1 MGSSLR
7 ISSCS
12 RLRCSCSL
20 LAPSLVALLGAL
32 LCTRKNVL
40 TNQGRTVGK
49 FRSHLLQLLMNSN
62 VTMSRFLL
70 SNLCLN
76 KDALM
81 YLNQKC
87 DTKYEQECHT
97 QYENDCNLRY
107 EEVCQGVQ
115 KPVQKVRQEQECNT
129 RYEQQCETRYEQSC
143 STVTERECSYI
154 NGREKCWDEPRQKCE
169 QVPRQDCKQIPK
181 QDCRTKSVPYT
192 DYTTVHLKDFRSLT
206 LRKLV
211 WHLTLPWSPGLL

>member
-12 RLRCSCSL
+12 RLQCSCSL

-40 TNQGRTVGK
+40 TNQGRTVGE

-70 SNLCLN
+70 LNLCLN

-81 YLNQKC
+81 YLNRSVILTMSKNATL
-87 DTKYEQECHT
+87 DM
-97 QYENDCNLRY
+97 RM
-107 EEVCQGVQ
+107 
-115 KPVQKVRQEQECNT
+115 
-129 RYEQQCETRYEQSC
+129 
-143 STVTERECSYI
+143 TVTFVMKKCAKVYRNLFKRS
-154 NGREKCWDEPRQKCE
+154 GRN
-169 QVPRQDCKQIPK
+169 
-181 QDCRTKSVPYT
+181 KSATP
-192 DYTTVHLKDFRSLT
+192 DMSSNAR
-206 LRKLV
+206 
-211 WHLTLPWSPGLL
+211 P